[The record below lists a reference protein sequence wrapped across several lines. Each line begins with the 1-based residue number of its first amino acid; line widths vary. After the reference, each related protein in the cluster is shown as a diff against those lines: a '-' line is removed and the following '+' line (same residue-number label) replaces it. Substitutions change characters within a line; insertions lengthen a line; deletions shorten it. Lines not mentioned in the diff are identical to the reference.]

1 MAKLGQG
8 KAEMTVQ
15 VTDTLMQAAHLEA
28 KLRGCDV
35 DEVVDI
41 ALHAYFAIRE
51 ITRVVQSSGRSAT
64 KKTLDVLAGRWGSRF
79 CGQAW
84 HCALRDNAVGRRQPT
99 YRPAPKKERT

>member
-35 DEVVDI
+35 DEVIDI

-51 ITRVVQSSGRSAT
+51 ITRVSAE
-64 KKTLDVLAGRWGSRF
+64 F
-79 CGQAW
+79 GQISYKE
-84 HCALRDNAVGRRQPT
+84 NA
-99 YRPAPKKERT
+99 